1 MAGFKKFVS
10 NSEEISSAAELMM
23 KAAEYYA
30 DSIAEIEAT
39 INNELSVGDI
49 GQAFEESYQTKYKQ
63 TLHDQITSLENVAQF
78 VRETGD
84 LYGDVTSQVMSAIR
98 N

>member
-1 MAGFKKFVS
+1 MQSNLQIVGSLAGDQLTQ
-10 NSEEISSAAELMM
+10 ELF
-23 KAAEYYA
+23 
-30 DSIAEIEAT
+30 T
-39 INNELSVGDI
+39 I

-84 LYGDVTSQVMSAIR
+84 LYGDVTSQVMSAMR